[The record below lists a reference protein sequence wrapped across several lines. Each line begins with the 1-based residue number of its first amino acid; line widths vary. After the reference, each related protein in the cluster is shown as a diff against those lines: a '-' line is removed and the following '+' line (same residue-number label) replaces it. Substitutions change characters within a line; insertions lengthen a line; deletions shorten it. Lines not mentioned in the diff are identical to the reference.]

1 MQYPSDKIYLQNNY
15 IKYAKISFK
24 QYESGDLMGKKEL
37 AENMKSLR
45 LMKGYTVSY
54 VADFVKR
61 APNTIINWES
71 GKVSPDIDVVEDL
84 CKLYQVRPEVMLGWT
99 ESKDLEDFK
108 KENQQIMLELKELSK
123 QKADIEARIKY
134 YTALL
139 DQRK

>member
-1 MQYPSDKIYLQNNY
+1 
-15 IKYAKISFK
+15 
-24 QYESGDLMGKKEL
+24 MGKKEL